1 MFASII
7 VNVKKVLCD
16 GNGDEIFFAIDMIQ
30 NLKPSPEKQFCQP
43 TTMILI
49 LILTK
54 NIDGLLGMHCE
65 GYTCEFKSH
74 CVTTV
79 KKK

>member
-1 MFASII
+1 
-7 VNVKKVLCD
+7 
-16 GNGDEIFFAIDMIQ
+16 
-30 NLKPSPEKQFCQP
+30 
-43 TTMILI
+43 MILI

-79 KKK
+79 KKNDATVFYITSYHT